1 MINKLVAILFALPA
15 ILLVGVVIAEVVDWY
30 TDRSGK

>member
-15 ILLVGVVIAEVVDWY
+15 ILLVAVVISEVVDWY
-30 TDRSGK
+30 TGRSGK